1 MEFTSLQGHVTAT
14 FQELVEAFGAPT
26 YSEPSGDGKVNTEWE
41 LILGTDAVRA
51 TIYDWK
57 DFDGGRRS
65 RDGQPYDWHIGGKSA
80 QRCSVSIALPVVRFR
95 NFDKGVVRGQSFFR
109 SLFAVVLIF

>member
-41 LILGTDAVRA
+41 LILGTDAVAR
-51 TIYDWK
+51 
-57 DFDGGRRS
+57 
-65 RDGQPYDWHIGGKSA
+65 HH
-80 QRCSVSIALPVVRFR
+80 L
-95 NFDKGVVRGQSFFR
+95 
-109 SLFAVVLIF
+109 

>member
-51 TIYDWK
+51 PPSMTGKISTVVVDLVMAN
-57 DFDGGRRS
+57 
-65 RDGQPYDWHIGGKSA
+65 HMIGT
-80 QRCSVSIALPVVRFR
+80 LVV
-95 NFDKGVVRGQSFFR
+95 KVQWQ
-109 SLFAVVLIF
+109 LQQ